1 MPREGALLR
10 RYDERVQLKDGEKK
24 KVADRFNENRDRDKQ
39 RLLDNPREGQ
49 LKGREEEQVKKDRPP
64 VKRKIAEDKLR
75 QKERREELRKK
86 REIEEKRKN
95 AEKARAA
102 QAQARRRKKI
112 ETKRLQEPIHVY
124 YETYERR
131 DRLCS
136 YPDKR
141 RQC

>member
-86 REIEEKRKN
+86 REIEEKRKKQKKRELPKPRQED
-95 AEKARAA
+95 EK
-102 QAQARRRKKI
+102 K
-112 ETKRLQEPIHVY
+112 
-124 YETYERR
+124 
-131 DRLCS
+131 
-136 YPDKR
+136 
-141 RQC
+141 